1 MRFYPPCPKHS
12 ALVAVS
18 AGVMVALKA
27 ATSAKMLA
35 KKKAF
40 ETGCSLDK
48 DLVFRH
54 SDKTW
59 EVKREPV

>member
-1 MRFYPPCPKHS
+1 
-12 ALVAVS
+12 LVAVS